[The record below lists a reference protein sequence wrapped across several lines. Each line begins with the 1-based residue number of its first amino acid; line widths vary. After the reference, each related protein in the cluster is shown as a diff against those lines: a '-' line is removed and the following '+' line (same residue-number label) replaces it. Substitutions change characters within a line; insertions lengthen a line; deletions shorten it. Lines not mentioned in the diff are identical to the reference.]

1 MINAKSRGDN
11 VNIENVDLANSTS
24 WQSAAK
30 KVQATESIKESSKVA
45 KTKDTNKNSA
55 ELPGAS
61 YNEITDQNTKL
72 NFKIHKE
79 TGAVMIQIINDSTGE
94 IVREYPPEK
103 ILDSIAVIWKNAGIN
118 VDKKA

>member
-1 MINAKSRGDN
+1 VKT
-11 VNIENVDLANSTS
+11 ENVDLINSTS

-30 KVQATESIKESSKVA
+30 KMQTAASSTKASNAA
-45 KTKDTNKNSA
+45 KTQAKETAKSA
-55 ELPGAS
+55 ELPGTN
-61 YNEITDQNTKL
+61 YNELAEQNTKL

-79 TGAVMIQIINDSTGE
+79 TGAVMIQIINDETGE

-103 ILDSIAVIWKNAGIN
+103 ILDSIAVIWENAGIN